1 MDRTDYEI
9 CLILQNNAR
18 LSNKELAAKIGL
30 SPSSCHERVKRLWER
45 KVLTGIHAC
54 IAPEAFGINLEA
66 VVQVRL
72 ARHVRGDVEG
82 FITYLDTL
90 KEVLA
95 YYHVTGEFDYIVHVA
110 VKNQDHLRDFALD
123 AFTAREEVSQILTS
137 LVFQSKIQKNMPCLL
152 DF

>member
-82 FITYLDTL
+82 FITYLDTCIM
-90 KEVLA
+90 KSINYFFVLTFF
-95 YYHVTGEFDYIVHVA
+95 YFFRSRWSFLNRSIPIKSNNV
-110 VKNQDHLRDFALD
+110 
-123 AFTAREEVSQILTS
+123 
-137 LVFQSKIQKNMPCLL
+137 CL
-152 DF
+152 F

>member
-1 MDRTDYEI
+1 MDRIEHEI
-9 CLILQNNAR
+9 CAILQNNAR
-18 LSNKELAAKIGL
+18 LSNKELAAEVGL
-30 SPSSCHERVKRLWER
+30 SPSSCHERVKKLWER
-45 KVLTGIHAC
+45 GVLTGVHAS
-54 IAPEAFGINLEA
+54 ISPEAFGINLEA
-66 VVQVRL
+66 VVQIRL
-72 ARHVRGDVEG
+72 SRHVRDDVEG
-82 FITYLDTL
+82 FIAHLDKL

-137 LVFQSKIQKNMPCLL
+137 LVFQSKIQKSMPCFL